1 MSSAPL
7 SISIALEFECSL
19 DGSENLSIEFGN
31 DTITDISGNSL
42 QEKFV
47 EEQLKPFIYL
57 SEEEVAQAQS
67 VGASGA
73 GATYVSILINVG
85 VSTAIQTSLKQMW
98 NLLNMLQLITYI
110 SLLSVRVPPNLSLVL
125 EYFHFSRG

>member
-1 MSSAPL
+1 M
-7 SISIALEFECSL
+7 
-19 DGSENLSIEFGN
+19 
-31 DTITDISGNSL
+31 
-42 QEKFV
+42 
-47 EEQLKPFIYL
+47 
-57 SEEEVAQAQS
+57 
-67 VGASGA
+67 GASGA

-110 SLLSVRVPPNLSLVL
+110 SLLSVSVRVPPNLSLVL